1 MDPILNCYKS
11 DIKCCKRSAQLHVV
25 NCTECDYTFTV
36 KFSNAFWSTV
46 KNQHWLSSFYLL
58 ASGRVSSRGSTNNE
72 NTEEKKTKPNQ
83 KISSLMSFQKAKAK
97 QETKKNQLPLCCP
110 PPSTLNS
117 VQTSWLKQIR
127 ITEQVNKIKTTKQN
141 SSYCRFPP

>member
-1 MDPILNCYKS
+1 
-11 DIKCCKRSAQLHVV
+11 
-25 NCTECDYTFTV
+25 
-36 KFSNAFWSTV
+36 
-46 KNQHWLSSFYLL
+46 LL

-117 VQTSWLKQIR
+117 VQTS
-127 ITEQVNKIKTTKQN
+127 
-141 SSYCRFPP
+141 